1 VQPGRERVGGDDGG
15 RRGAGGGATGE
26 GLHVQK
32 MSPAEVRRQ
41 AEVMDTKLHHSIVDI
56 AFRNMPMH
64 CPGGRLLFT
73 LMKTNFRYSG
83 T

>member
-1 VQPGRERVGGDDGG
+1 
-15 RRGAGGGATGE
+15 
-26 GLHVQK
+26 VQK

-41 AEVMDTKLHHSIVDI
+41 AEVMDTKLRHYIVDI

-64 CPGGRLLFT
+64 CPGCRLLFT
-73 LMKTNFRYSG
+73 LMKTNFRYNG